1 MQALYFA
8 VIHGNLVQG
17 LYAFGIG
24 LVLGKIV
31 EKHKNLKGAVVYICG
46 LNVSGLLLGS
56 IPLGPGGMAVGVVV
70 LTGIL
75 VLLRDR

>member
-1 MQALYFA
+1 M
-8 VIHGNLVQG
+8 
-17 LYAFGIG
+17 
-24 LVLGKIV
+24 LGKIV
-31 EKHKNLKGAVVYICG
+31 KKHKNLKGAVVCHFAV
-46 LNVSGLLLGS
+46 NVSGLLLGS